1 MVCSISVD
9 KSEEKLKINSDS
21 YDLNRISDV
30 QVKELTWKDKL
41 TNMLMFG
48 LITSSILFY
57 FIPTEAQGKGMT
69 LFLPAVAFLVGMVMA
84 MITSVAEKMSGAW
97 LNFARTGNPNAEG
110 LPQWD
115 AYTEEGGATM
125 FFNNRCEVK
134 HHHDKELLEVVRAF
148 PTRGF

>member
-41 TNMLMFG
+41 TNMLLFG

-57 FIPTEAQGKGMT
+57 FLITHDPQ
-69 LFLPAVAFLVGMVMA
+69 PASRADMA
-84 MITSVAEKMSGAW
+84 S
-97 LNFARTGNPNAEG
+97 EG
-110 LPQWD
+110 LPRLHAPIQ
-115 AYTEEGGATM
+115 
-125 FFNNRCEVK
+125 
-134 HHHDKELLEVVRAF
+134 
-148 PTRGF
+148 PTCS